1 MDAPVMAE
9 LLSPAQQRL
18 RAEVRALC
26 ARFPDPY
33 WRELDRERSYP
44 EAFVQALTEAGYL
57 AALIP
62 REYGGLGLGVT
73 EASIILEEIHRSGG
87 NAAACHAQ
95 MYIMG
100 ALLRHG
106 SEEQKRR
113 WLPAI
118 ARGELRLQAFSVTEA
133 EAGSDTTAITTT
145 AVRDG
150 DHWVIN
156 GHKSWTSRVEHS
168 DLLLLLA
175 RTSPRDPAD
184 RTRGLSLFLVDLR
197 EARRGGGIET
207 RRVRTMLNYETF
219 QITYR
224 NLRLPADALIGE
236 EGAGFR
242 AIIDGWNA
250 ERILLAAEAIG
261 DGYWFVERASAYAKR
276 RVIFGRP
283 IGANQGIQFPL
294 ARAYGQV
301 VAADLMRYRAASLY
315 DAGAP
320 CGAEANLA
328 KLLASEASWA
338 AANVCLDVHGGY
350 GFVDEYDVERKFR
363 ETRLFQVAPVS
374 NNLVLSYIAT
384 HVLGLPRSY

>member
-1 MDAPVMAE
+1 MPGSLTPE
-9 LLSPAQQRL
+9 QEKL
-18 RAEVRALC
+18 REEVRALC
-26 ARFPDPY
+26 ARFPDAY
-33 WRELDRERSYP
+33 WRELDRERAYP
-44 EAFVQALTEAGYL
+44 EAFIRAMTEAGYL

-73 EASIILEEIHRSGG
+73 EASVILEEIHRSGG

-95 MYIMG
+95 LYIMG

-113 WLPAI
+113 WLPPI

-145 AVRDG
+145 ATRDG
-150 DHWVIN
+150 ESWVVN
-156 GHKSWTSRVEHS
+156 GHKSWTSRIEQS

-197 EARRGGGIET
+197 EARRAGTIEP
-207 RRVRTMLNYETF
+207 RPVRTMLNYATY
-219 QITYR
+219 QVTYR
-224 NLRLPADALIGE
+224 NLRLPADALIGD
-236 EGAGFR
+236 EGQGFR

-261 DGYWFVERASAYAKR
+261 DGYWFVERASEYARKR
-276 RVIFGRP
+276 VVFGRP
-283 IGANQGIQFPL
+283 IGANQGVQFPL
-294 ARAYGQV
+294 ARAYAAV
-301 VAADLMRYRAASLY
+301 SAADLMRYQAARLY
-315 DAGAP
+315 DAGQP
-320 CGAEANLA
+320 CGAEANMA
-328 KLLASEASWA
+328 KLLASEASWQ
-338 AANVCLDVHGGY
+338 AANICLDVHGGY
-350 GFVDEYDVERKFR
+350 GFVADYDVERKFR

-374 NNLVLSYIAT
+374 NNLVLSYVAT
-384 HVLGLPRSY
+384 RVLGLPRSY